1 MLQQMASINKE
12 TEIIK
17 ETKQV
22 PDLKT
27 TVTERKNTLENFKSR
42 VELAVNMYTHQSKLF
57 FLKKEK
63 KQRIKKNEHNLKGL

>member
-1 MLQQMASINKE
+1 MLQQMESINKE

-57 FLKKEK
+57 FFKKK
-63 KQRIKKNEHNLKGL
+63 RNKG

>member
-1 MLQQMASINKE
+1 MLQQMESINKE

-42 VELAVNMYTHQSKLF
+42 VEQ
-57 FLKKEK
+57 
-63 KQRIKKNEHNLKGL
+63 Q